1 VFSSLSTHTCPPA
14 SISKIN
20 PACAFKY
27 LEECLEEQPKK
38 GTIENLLSLGVDRR
52 YVIQS
57 QMKKRGFDVYCNSN
71 YDMSEVIV
79 YPADFNLPI
88 HIWRE

>member
-1 VFSSLSTHTCPPA
+1 MQEKYEQAIKET
-14 SISKIN
+14 
-20 PACAFKY
+20 FKY
-27 LEECLEEQPKK
+27 LYACLEEQPKK

-52 YVIQS
+52 YVIEH
-57 QMKKRGFDVYCNSN
+57 QMSIRGFTVYCKSN
-71 YDMSEVIV
+71 YDMSEIIV